1 MASVTITLE
10 DTPTG
15 GVSVHSDFKPA
26 IGKPCSQ
33 AQATALD
40 IINRT
45 RKHYGLADVPMV
57 GVDTDAVH
65 RSRDNAVEAGK

>member
-45 RKHYGLADVPMV
+45 RKHYGLAQVPMV
-57 GVDTDAVH
+57 GVNVVVSH
-65 RSRDNAVEAGK
+65 IDNVVEAGK

>member
-45 RKHYGLADVPMV
+45 RKHYGLALVPMV
-57 GVDTDAVH
+57 GVNVVVSH
-65 RSRDNAVEAGK
+65 IDNVVEAGK